1 MQTDPLLY
9 AIAILLVVVGLLG
22 TILPAIPGIPLV
34 FAGMLLAAWVDGF
47 QHVGGLTLGL
57 LALLTVLSLLVD
69 FWATAM
75 GARRVGASRKAL
87 AGAVLGTFLGIFFG
101 IPGIFV
107 GPFVGAVAG
116 ELWHRRRVGA
126 ADLGMATRVGLGT
139 WVGVVVAVALKL
151 MLAFAMIGV
160 FARSWWTTR

>member
-1 MQTDPLLY
+1 MQTEPLFHAL
-9 AIAILLVVVGLLG
+9 AILLVVVGLLG
-22 TILPAIPGIPLV
+22 TVLPAIPGIPLI
-34 FAGMLLAAWVDGF
+34 FAGMLLAAWTDGF
-47 QHVGGLTLGL
+47 VHVGGLTLGL
-57 LALLTVLSLLVD
+57 LGLLAVLSLLVD

-87 AGAVLGTFLGIFFG
+87 AGAVIGTFVGIFFG

-107 GPFVGAVAG
+107 GPFAGAMAG
-116 ELWHRRRVGA
+116 ELWHRRRIGAGDLGA
-126 ADLGMATRVGLGT
+126 APRVGVGT

-160 FARSWWTTR
+160 FALSWWTTR

>member
-1 MQTDPLLY
+1 MQTEPLFY
-9 AIAILLVVVGLLG
+9 ALAILLVVVGLLG
-22 TILPAIPGIPLV
+22 TVLPAIPGIPLI
-34 FAGMLLAAWVDGF
+34 FAGMLLAAWADGF
-47 QHVGGLTLGL
+47 VHVGGLTLGL

-87 AGAVLGTFLGIFFG
+87 AGAVIGTFVGIFFG

-107 GPFVGAVAG
+107 GPFAGAMAG
-116 ELWHRRRVGA
+116 ELWHRRRIGA
-126 ADLGMATRVGLGT
+126 TDLGAATRVGVGT

-160 FARSWWTTR
+160 FALSWWTTR